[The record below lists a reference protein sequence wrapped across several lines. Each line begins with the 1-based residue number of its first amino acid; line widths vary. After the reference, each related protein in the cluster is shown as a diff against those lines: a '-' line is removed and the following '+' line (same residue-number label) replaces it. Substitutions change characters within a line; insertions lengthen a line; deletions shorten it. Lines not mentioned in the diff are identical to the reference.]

1 MKILFLTLSTVLA
14 CHAQAGNPCDQAM
27 TTPEMNQCAQQEH
40 QQADKKLNAAYQ
52 AALKR
57 IDAGLDDEQQ
67 RKATRQGLVEAQ
79 RFWVQFRDKDCGAE
93 YDWWRGGTI
102 RGVMYWGCMTN
113 RTEKRTKELE
123 QFASGAH

>member
-1 MKILFLTLSTVLA
+1 MNTL
-14 CHAQAGNPCDQAM
+14 
-27 TTPEMNQCAQQEH
+27 EMNECAQQVH
-40 QQADKKLNAAYQ
+40 QKADKKLNAAYQ
-52 AALKR
+52 EALKR
-57 IDAGLDDEQQ
+57 VDAGLDDEQQ
-67 RKATRQGLVEAQ
+67 RKATRQGLIEAQ

-123 QFASGAH
+123 EFASGAH